1 MNKGKTEQV
10 SERIGEIV
18 YLKPL
23 VTEKAVMMIESRNVL
38 TFKTTKDASKDKIK
52 KEIEE
57 VLEVK
62 IDSIRTLIKGNA
74 KYAYVRLNKKTLA
87 MDVASKL
94 GII

>member
-1 MNKGKTEQV
+1 MNKEKTKQI
-10 SERIGEIV
+10 IGEVV

-23 VTEKAVMMIESRNVL
+23 VTEKAVMMIESQNVL
-38 TFKTTKDASKDKIK
+38 TFKTTKNTPKEKIK

-62 IDSIRTLIKGNA
+62 VDSIRTLIRGNA